1 MTMKAKKRAYVSV
14 YNKERI
20 VEFCQYLVEYGY
32 EIIATDGTC
41 KVLREAGIDALSA
54 HELTGY
60 PEPLGGKVRAMHPAV
75 YTGIIANQLTP
86 AQFKE
91 LGRAKAKVFPIELVV
106 INLYPFRED
115 MEAGVPFEEA
125 AEHIDVGGVALLDA
139 AARNFMHTVA
149 VCDPDDYDRV
159 LCDLAAGA
167 IPEDERR
174 YLMYKAFSYTAS
186 YDALVAQYLSY
197 RLKIAFPKTLTVT
210 YEKTQDMLYGENPHQ
225 RAAVYR
231 EPLLKEGS
239 IARAKQLTG
248 ATLTYNNIHDA
259 NAALEL
265 IKEFDE
271 PAVVACKHAVPCSAG
286 TGSDLFEAFGRA
298 SDADPLRF
306 RGGILAIN
314 GVVDARIAAK
324 FRDLGVEAVVAV
336 GFTPEAMAELRF
348 NKALIL
354 LEMPDIRSKVQFS
367 TFDMKKIYGG
377 LLVQTYDTSLFENA
391 VCVTSRKPSEE
402 EMRALAFN
410 YKAAKHAHSSAVVI
424 GTENATCGIGT
435 GQTNRMVALRFAL
448 SLAGERAK
456 GAVLASDAGL
466 LTSESLE
473 ECREAGITAIVQTGI
488 PDNKIIRLCDRYGIA
503 VLCSEERHFKA

>member
-1 MTMKAKKRAYVSV
+1 MKTGKRAYVSV

-32 EIIATDGTC
+32 EIVATEGTC
-41 KVLREAGIDALSA
+41 SVLREAGIAALSA

-60 PEPLGGKVRAMHPAV
+60 PVPLGGKVRAMHPAV
-75 YTGIIANQLTP
+75 YTGIVANQLTA
-86 AQFKE
+86 AQLKE
-91 LGRAKAKVFPIELVV
+91 LGRAKAKIFPIELVV
-106 INLYPFRED
+106 INCYPFQED

-174 YLMYKAFSYTAS
+174 YLMYKAFAYTAA
-186 YDALVAQYLSY
+186 YDELVAQYLSY
-197 RLKIAFPKTLTVT
+197 QLKIAFPKTLTIT

-225 RAAVYR
+225 HAAIYR

-239 IARAKQLTG
+239 IARAKQLAG
-248 ATLTYNNIHDA
+248 ADATYNNVSDA

-265 IKEFDE
+265 VKEFDE
-271 PAVVACKHAVPCSAG
+271 PAVVVCKHGVPCAAG
-286 TGSDLFEAFGRA
+286 TGEELAEAFERA
-298 SDADPLRF
+298 AAADPLKL

-314 GVVDARIAAK
+314 GVVDARIASGL
-324 FRDLGVEAVVAV
+324 RDTGVEEVVAV

-348 NKALIL
+348 NKAIIL

-367 TFDMKKIYGG
+367 TFDMTKIYGG
-377 LLVQTYDTSLFENA
+377 LLVQTYDTALMESA
-391 VCVTSRKPSEE
+391 VCVTARKPTEAE
-402 EMRALAFN
+402 TAALTLS
-410 YKAAKHAHSSAVVI
+410 YKVAKHAHSSAVVV
-424 GTENATCGIGT
+424 GTEHATCGIGT
-435 GQTNRMVALRFAL
+435 GQTNRMLAFRFAL
-448 SLAGERAK
+448 ALAGERAK
-456 GAVLASDAGL
+456 GAVVASDAAL
-466 LTSESLE
+466 LNPETAE
-473 ECREAGITAIVQTGI
+473 ECREAGITAVVQTGV
-488 PDNKIIRLCDRYGIA
+488 PDSKTLKLCEKWGIA
-503 VLCSEERHFKA
+503 VLSSDKRHFKA

>member
-1 MTMKAKKRAYVSV
+1 MKAKKRAYVSV

-271 PAVVACKHAVPCSAG
+271 PAVVACKHAVLCSAG

-410 YKAAKHAHSSAVVI
+410 YKVAKHAHSSAVVI